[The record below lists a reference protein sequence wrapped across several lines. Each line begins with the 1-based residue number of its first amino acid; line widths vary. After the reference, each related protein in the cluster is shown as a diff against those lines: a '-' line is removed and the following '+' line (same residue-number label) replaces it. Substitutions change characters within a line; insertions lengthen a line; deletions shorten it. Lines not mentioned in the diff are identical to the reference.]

1 MRLCLYSSGALPFSS
16 GSRRDFP
23 MSSRSALTFLLAAV
37 LFAAGGWWMW
47 NALRGREEPAP
58 AAPPMAASEPVAAA
72 SAPAQPAPHASY
84 PVPELAGTPALEAG
98 ELRGAVDAL
107 LGPQA
112 GAGFLQLDDLARRL
126 AATVDN
132 LGRAHAPA
140 ILWPTLPTPGRFTV
154 ETRDGATVIA
164 AGNAARYTP
173 FVLFVESIDVQRAV
187 DLYVRMYPLL
197 QSAYRQLG
205 YPGRSFN
212 DRLIEVIDLLLAA
225 PEIEGPVRL
234 DLMEVKGPIPAERP
248 WVRYEFAH
256 PQLESLPAG
265 QKIMVRIGVAN
276 ERRLKQRLAEVRREI
291 VERGRKR

>member
-1 MRLCLYSSGALPFSS
+1 MRLCLYSSGALPFPC

-47 NALRGREEPAP
+47 NALRGREEPA
-58 AAPPMAASEPVAAA
+58 AAPPLAASAPVAAA
-72 SAPAQPAPHASY
+72 SAPAQPASHASY
-84 PVPELAGTPALEAG
+84 PVPELAGAPALEAG

-112 GAGFLQLDDLARRL
+112 AAGFLQLDDLPRRL

-164 AGNAARYTP
+164 AANAARYTP

-205 YPGRSFN
+205 YPGRNFN

-234 DLMEVKGPIPAERP
+234 DLTEVKGPIPAERP

-265 QKIMVRIGVAN
+265 QKIMVRIGAAN